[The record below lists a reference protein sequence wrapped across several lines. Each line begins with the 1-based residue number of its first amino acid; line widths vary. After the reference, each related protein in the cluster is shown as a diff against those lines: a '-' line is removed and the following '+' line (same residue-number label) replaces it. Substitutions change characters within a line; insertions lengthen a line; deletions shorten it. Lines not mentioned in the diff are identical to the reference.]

1 MFGCN
6 LNGLRH
12 PTLCQH
18 LKMWKVQT
26 LRTRLQEQMEKH
38 VTCLGLDLII
48 QELLFELGQRIV
60 SAVVVQIQWVEDVP
74 IEEKT
79 MAAY

>member
-1 MFGCN
+1 
-6 LNGLRH
+6 
-12 PTLCQH
+12 
-18 LKMWKVQT
+18 
-26 LRTRLQEQMEKH
+26 MEKH